1 MVSVTDLHY
10 IAMAVPD
17 LAAEREFFG
26 KTWGLIEVA
35 EQDGRVY
42 FAAEGM
48 PHPYVIVL
56 REDAEKK
63 TDLVGFSA
71 ASREDVLAIFEQ
83 VKAAG
88 ARIISEPGPAT
99 GPAGGFAFR
108 FFDPDG
114 RAMEVICDSTPR
126 EFRKLDKGEAI
137 PIGISH
143 VVFHSPD
150 HVALAEFYQKALGF
164 RLSDWIGNFM
174 VFLRCNPAHHRVA
187 ILPGPPALN
196 HIAFDVS
203 SVDELMRGLARMH
216 ESGIKLSWGPGVT
229 RRGTTPSAISL
240 RPTAMPS
247 STRPILRK
255 WTKTAGRSRITS
267 RGRRPSINGAPVAS
281 SRATSPTRKCSPTRD
296 CGRSRPKKGA
306 LK

>member
-1 MVSVTDLHY
+1 M
-10 IAMAVPD
+10 
-17 LAAEREFFG
+17 
-26 KTWGLIEVA
+26 
-35 EQDGRVY
+35 
-42 FAAEGM
+42 
-48 PHPYVIVL
+48 
-56 REDAEKK
+56 
-63 TDLVGFSA
+63 
-71 ASREDVLAIFEQ
+71 
-83 VKAAG
+83 KAAG

-216 ESGIKLSWGPGVT
+216 ENGIKLSWGPG
-229 RRGTTPSAISL
+229 RH
-240 RPTAMPS
+240 
-247 STRPILRK
+247 
-255 WTKTAGRSRITS
+255 TAGNNTFSYFITPNGNAVEYTSDLEEVDEDSWQVTHYEPGPQTIDQWGTGRIIT
-267 RGRRPSINGAPVAS
+267 GNVPHAEMQP
-281 SRATSPTRKCSPTRD
+281 D
-296 CGRSRPKKGA
+296 KGLWQVPA
-306 LK
+306 